1 MNIKTFLLLTAI
13 IYLPFGLMMLLFPLE
28 LFGFYGF
35 ELNEAGAILGR
46 VVGAAIIGMG
56 LINYFSRKEGLA
68 SLAVRAVLIGNLVYH
83 LIDLIAVGIPTIEG
97 VVNGWTW
104 SFVGLHL
111 VLSIGFGYFLL
122 KK

>member
-1 MNIKTFLLLTAI
+1 MKLKSFLLLTAI

-46 VVGAAIIGMG
+46 VVGAAIIGLG
-56 LINYFSRKEGLA
+56 LVNYFARNEDLPSQA
-68 SLAVRAVLIGNLVYH
+68 IRAVLIGNMVYH
-83 LIDLIAVGIPTIEG
+83 LIDLVTVGIPTIEG
-97 VVNGWTW
+97 VVNAWTW

-111 VLSIGFGYFLL
+111 VLSLGFGYFLL